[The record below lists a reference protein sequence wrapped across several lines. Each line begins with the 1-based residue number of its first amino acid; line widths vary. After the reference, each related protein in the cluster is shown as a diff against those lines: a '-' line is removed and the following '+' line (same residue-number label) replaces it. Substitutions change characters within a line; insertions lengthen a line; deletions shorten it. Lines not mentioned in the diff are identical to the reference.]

1 MQGLLSNVLWRSQ
14 VGLSFTVWERQKDGF
29 MGKSWALLCYFL
41 AVWLCANCLLSLD
54 LSFHLYKM
62 RVMLTSEGRVKE
74 TCFLSKVSE
83 VAQSCPTLCD
93 PVDCSLPGSSV
104 HGILQARVL
113 EWAAISFSRG
123 SSQPRDRTQ
132 VSRIA
137 GRRFN
142 LWATRESPK
151 LSLAKLLS
159 KCSLS
164 VSRGVSWVLD
174 FCLLKAKVHCCHEL
188 GGKGCPLPGAV
199 TKTFSTTKGRLR
211 LWGGESGVPNLWGSN
226 AWSNEVELIKEIK
239 GTINVMCLKH
249 PKTIP
254 STPGP

>member
-1 MQGLLSNVLWRSQ
+1 MSCGDPKSGSLLQFGKDRRMGS
-14 VGLSFTVWERQKDGF
+14 WESPGHCSAT
-29 MGKSWALLCYFL
+29 SWLCD
-41 AVWLCANCLLSLD
+41 CANCLLSLD

-174 FCLLKAKVHCCHEL
+174 FCLLKAKVRCCHEL
-188 GGKGCPLPGAV
+188 GGKGCPLPGVV

-211 LWGGESGVPNLWGSN
+211 LWGGGIRGPQPLGV
-226 AWSNEVELIKEIK
+226 
-239 GTINVMCLKH
+239 
-249 PKTIP
+249 
-254 STPGP
+254 